1 MKDLA
6 ISQMMQMQTALYM
19 QHQDIWSPVEP
30 QYGRNFFLWM
40 MEEIGEAI
48 SVIKKK
54 GDDAIVSSPG
64 ARAAFLEEMADVLMY
79 YTEIARSTS
88 GIWGETIKR
97 NMQRNFRMF
106 PPLDKAR
113 RSNRGWQR
121 QRRFFIVPHVETKR
135 QSGRGVAQ
143 LAALGIP

>member
-79 YTEIARSTS
+79 YTEILLRYGVKPDEIA
-88 GIWGETIKR
+88 EAYCKKHQR
-97 NMQRNFRMF
+97 NMGRNYQKEYAEKFQ
-106 PPLDKAR
+106 D
-113 RSNRGWQR
+113 
-121 QRRFFIVPHVETKR
+121 VPTTR
-135 QSGRGVAQ
+135 QSEKE
-143 LAALGIP
+143 